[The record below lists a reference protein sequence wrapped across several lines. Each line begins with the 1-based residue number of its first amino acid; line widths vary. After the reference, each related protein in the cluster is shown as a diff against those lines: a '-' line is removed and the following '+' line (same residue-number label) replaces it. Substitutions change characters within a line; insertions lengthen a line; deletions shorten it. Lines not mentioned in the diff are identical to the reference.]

1 MKEILFALA
10 AIWLICTFILNHVKR
25 IDREEALSRKLERL
39 TKSQS
44 DLAARLDNLNESL
57 KSLGA
62 IGDKGDNNMAYNDTN
77 VVFRCSSAFK
87 DKIET
92 WASEHTLNLSE
103 ACRELIKLELCR
115 DECLIDMDD
124 FNQDYVQFLRTLGLV
139 PQEVTDEKIAEAA
152 KLYANHVKTMKAQ

>member
-1 MKEILFALA
+1 MKEILIALA
-10 AIWLICTFILNHVKR
+10 AIWLVCTFILNHTKR
-25 IDREEALSRKLERL
+25 IDREDALSRKLERL

-44 DLAARLDNLNESL
+44 DLAARLDDLNESL

-62 IGDKGDNNMAYNDTN
+62 IGDKGDNNMAFNDTN
-77 VVFRCSSAFK
+77 VVFRCPTTFK
-87 DKIET
+87 GKIEN
-92 WASEHTLNLSE
+92 WASAHDLNLSE

-124 FNQDYVQFLRTLGLV
+124 FNKDYVTFLRTLGLV

-152 KLYANHVKTMKAQ
+152 KLYANHIKTMKAQ